1 VKEATADR
9 SGLWLPLLRRLTEV
23 SPTWVVWKN
32 VESALFGT
40 GDIDCAAAQSEWPRI
55 EEEFRLWAVE
65 RELGPVVVCRHIP
78 GGLNLVA
85 IPEAMQTF
93 LEMGV
98 KSTRIFRG
106 SVLFTLDDLASLI
119 EMDPRG
125 FRRIRRGA
133 EGFFKLL
140 LNGTRWGGR
149 PNWDGLRQK
158 HVVELLQEDLEGAR
172 MAARL
177 LGVAERAG
185 VAGAERAASGGWDF
199 PAMFTVDAWCL
210 LRGLARP
217 VVFLRRARF
226 RLYTRT
232 ACPVVSAILG
242 GKRMIPVD
250 RDRWLSKVA
259 SRHLVYVDGLPK
271 PGP

>member
-1 VKEATADR
+1 MEPTAGR

-40 GDIDCAAAQSEWPRI
+40 RDIDCAAAQTEWPRV

-106 SVLFTLDDLASLI
+106 SVLFTLDDLTSLI

-149 PNWDGLRQK
+149 PNWDGIRQK
-158 HVVELLQEDLEGAR
+158 HVVELLREDLEGAR
-172 MAARL
+172 MAAPL
-177 LGVAERAG
+177 LGVAEKAG
-185 VAGAERAASGGWDF
+185 VAGAERAASGSWDF
-199 PAMFTVDAWCL
+199 PAMFLVDAWCL

-217 VVFLRRARF
+217 AVFLRRARF
-226 RLYTRT
+226 RIYTRA
-232 ACPVVSAILG
+232 ACPIVSAILK
-242 GKRMIPVD
+242 GKRTIPAD
-250 RDRWLSKVA
+250 RDLWLSKVA
-259 SRHLVYVDGLPK
+259 RSHLVYGRESK
-271 PGP
+271 PGL